1 MLMVVN
7 QIQSGGKIMN
17 KIFVLI
23 LILFLLSCERV
34 QENETNWTMTNCSDY
49 EEVKKILAKKPELK
63 KEKDTFS
70 YYLLTKGKCDLS
82 KSSFKDAELSLAAS
96 AILGEDLAAYT
107 LAHYK
112 LLARSDLSQLPI
124 ILKLTESDDEAGKS
138 ISGFLGL
145 FLLLDIRA
153 KEIVDF
159 SVEDIQS
166 IGLMLIDKSKSAVTG
181 FYSYYFL
188 AIYKG
193 NGLTHSE
200 RLSLI
205 EEGNKWQ
212 EKVLGRIQVEC
223 SDIYRQF
230 AYFDIDKSKLL
241 EECPQ

>member
-1 MLMVVN
+1 MVVN

-17 KIFVLI
+17 KIFVL
-23 LILFLLSCERV
+23 LFIFCLLSCERV
-34 QENETNWTMTNCSDY
+34 QENEVNWTMTNCNDY

-82 KSSFKDAELSLAAS
+82 QSSFKDAELSLAAS
-96 AILGEDLAAYT
+96 AVLGEDLAAYT

-112 LLARSDLSQLPI
+112 LLVKSDLSQLPI
-124 ILKLTESDDEAGKS
+124 ILKLTSSDVEAAKT
-138 ISGFLGL
+138 ISGFLGK
-145 FLLLDIRA
+145 FLLVDTRA

-166 IGLMLIDKSKSAVTG
+166 IGLKLIDKSKSAVTG

-188 AIYKG
+188 AIYKD
-193 NGLTHSE
+193 NKITHSQ

-205 EEGNKWQ
+205 EEGNKLQ
-212 EKVLGRIQVEC
+212 EKVFGRLQVEC

-241 EECPQ
+241 EKCPNEQ